1 MYFLSVNADAWCEHI
16 LNYVHYYY
24 LQEYMQRENE
34 LEDELE
40 KYQKLEKQWNE
51 KREKMEAKIDSL
63 TAKVQELEALIA
75 SNETKVCV
83 FEIEPLSKSH
93 QNNLFFDFFC
103 YHLGI

>member
-1 MYFLSVNADAWCEHI
+1 
-16 LNYVHYYY
+16 
-24 LQEYMQRENE
+24 MQRENE

-83 FEIEPLSKSH
+83 FEIESSVGLRS
-93 QNNLFFDFFC
+93 NATRNYYFLLEFC
-103 YHLGI
+103 VFEKNSNVLIV

>member
-1 MYFLSVNADAWCEHI
+1 
-16 LNYVHYYY
+16 
-24 LQEYMQRENE
+24 MQRENE

-51 KREKMEAKIDSL
+51 KREKMEAKIESL

-83 FEIEPLSKSH
+83 LEIESPMGPRSNH
-93 QNNLFFDFFC
+93 TRNNYFLLEFFANT
-103 YHLGI
+103 

>member
-1 MYFLSVNADAWCEHI
+1 
-16 LNYVHYYY
+16 
-24 LQEYMQRENE
+24 MQRENE

-83 FEIEPLSKSH
+83 FIIESL
-93 QNNLFFDFFC
+93 
-103 YHLGI
+103 